1 MYIVIF
7 SANIKKID
15 DEYIETAEKMRRLAV
30 EQYGCLEFKAVTEN
44 EQEIAISYW
53 PSLEHIN
60 NWKNDKE
67 HLKAQKQGKES
78 WYSKYKV
85 QIARVERKYESHT

>member
-15 DEYIETAEKMRRLAV
+15 DKYIETAEKMRRLAV

-85 QIARVERKYESHT
+85 QIARIEREYKSHT